1 MTERGTTQTEVKVP
15 KCWPNVKL
23 TAPKIDGAKP
33 AIDTSE
39 HRNVLVG
46 WRPSWAEAG
55 L

>member
-33 AIDTSE
+33 ATDTSE
-39 HRNVLVG
+39 CNIHCCTGRG
-46 WRPSWAEAG
+46 AS
-55 L
+55 